1 MKYCIIFLFCLS
13 YQFSIAQQAADALE
27 GDYTLRERFGI
38 IKSKSQT
45 YKDYKVIKETVLDGF
60 WRIVMDSV
68 AASRKSINEAHQQI
82 KALKAEVANT
92 NGQMKAKEESVA
104 EIVHDSTHINVLG
117 LDFNKGVFLGAV
129 GIILAALIFFLV
141 SLFARMK
148 LVSRSLH
155 ERKVAVTSVTNEF
168 EEYKRKAMEKQMKL
182 SRELQDERNKL
193 QAFRSMNG

>member
-13 YQFSIAQQAADALE
+13 YQFSIAQQATDALE

-45 YKDYKVIKETVLDGF
+45 YKDYKVIKETTLDGF

-68 AASRKSINEAHQQI
+68 GTSRKSINQAHQQI
-82 KALKAEVANT
+82 NALKAEVANAK
-92 NGQMKAKEESVA
+92 GEVKAKEESVA
-104 EIVHDSTHINVLG
+104 GILYDSTHINVIG
-117 LDFNKGVFLGAV
+117 LDFNKGVFLGTV

-155 ERKVAVTSVTNEF
+155 ERKVAVTSITNEY